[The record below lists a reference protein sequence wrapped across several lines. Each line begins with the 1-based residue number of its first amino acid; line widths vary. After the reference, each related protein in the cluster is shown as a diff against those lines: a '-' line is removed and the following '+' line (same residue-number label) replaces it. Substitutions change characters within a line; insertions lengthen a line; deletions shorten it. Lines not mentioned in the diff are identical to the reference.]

1 LPPYEMLPPS
11 MNRDELSRSTTVLI
25 EEERPPP
32 RDHLVWSLC
41 TTLYGNVFCL
51 GLLATVFSIKSR
63 DRKVLHDHSG
73 ALSYGSTAK
82 CLNIT
87 ALVINIF
94 LIITTII
101 VLLVIIG

>member
-1 LPPYEMLPPS
+1 LPPYEMLPQG
-11 MNRDELSRSTTVLI
+11 MCRDELSRSTAVLI
-25 EEERPPP
+25 EGEQPPP

-87 ALVINIF
+87 ALVINIL
-94 LIITTII
+94 LIIAILII
-101 VLLVIIG
+101 V